1 MGRLLSGPCMYCR
14 ATTSLLCAGMIV
26 AVQAC
31 MCEDELITES
41 EYEFGSVRSK
51 TGPGKLKKKL
61 CDNTS
66 RYETTTLPLAK
77 HCYQRWP

>member
-51 TGPGKLKKKL
+51 TGPGKLKKNYVITHLGMKPQH
-61 CDNTS
+61 S
-66 RYETTTLPLAK
+66 P
-77 HCYQRWP
+77 